1 MTMFT
6 DGMLVRVLDHAI
18 FGHCRT
24 PLYLKG
30 KVGEVVSQAGAW
42 RNPETLAYHK
52 PGLPLRRLYRVR
64 FRQADLW
71 DNYPFPRDTLEAD
84 LYEHWLAPADDAA
97 TGDHQ

>member
-1 MTMFT
+1 MFAEGT
-6 DGMLVRVLDHAI
+6 LVRVLDHTI

-30 KVGEVVSQAGAW
+30 KVGEVVSHTGVW

-71 DNYPFPRDTLEAD
+71 NGYPNSGDTLEAD
-84 LYEHWLAPADDAA
+84 IYEHWLAPVERA
-97 TGDHQ
+97 TAGDPS